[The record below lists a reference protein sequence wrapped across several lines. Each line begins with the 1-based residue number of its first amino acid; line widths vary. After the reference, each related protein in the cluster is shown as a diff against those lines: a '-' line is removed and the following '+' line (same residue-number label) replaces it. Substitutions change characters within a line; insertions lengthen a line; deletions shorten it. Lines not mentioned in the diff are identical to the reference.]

1 VNSTL
6 PIATLLLAA
15 GSSSRLGHPKQLL
28 PFHGTT
34 LLRHAAQTA
43 LEADLGPVFVVLG
56 SRESDCRDALS
67 GLPLSVVVNWNWEE
81 GLGTSIAAGMAGID
95 ESSFRAVL
103 LTLCDQPFVTAS
115 DLRAL
120 TDALPGHDIA
130 ASDLGDTV
138 GSPAIFAVA
147 CFPRLRS
154 LRGPQG
160 AKTLFTEF
168 SSLATVQCPR
178 ALVDVDTKA
187 DAARL
192 LDRAP

>member
-1 VNSTL
+1 MNSTL

-28 PFHGTT
+28 PFRGTT

-43 LEADLGPVFVVLG
+43 LEADLGPLFVVLG
-56 SRESDCRDALS
+56 SRESDCRKVLS
-67 GLPLSVVVNWNWEE
+67 GLPLTIVFNWNWQE
-81 GLGTSIAAGMAGID
+81 GLGTSIATGMVEID

-115 DLRAL
+115 DFRAL
-120 TDALPGHDIA
+120 ADALLGHDIA
-130 ASDLGDTV
+130 ACDLGNTV
-138 GSPAIFAVA
+138 GSPAIFGAA

-160 AKTLFTEF
+160 AKALFTEF
-168 SSLATVQCPR
+168 SNLATVQCSR

-192 LDRAP
+192 V